1 MAVASEESASP
12 ARISGRASQGQAGAS
27 QPQWRP
33 RFNPWLI
40 ALVVTLAS
48 FMEVLD
54 TSIANV
60 ALPHIAGN
68 LSASE
73 DEATWVLTSYLVS
86 NAIVLPLSGWLSL
99 LMGRKRFYMACVAV
113 FTLSSFCCGIAPSLG
128 VLVFFRVLQGIGGGG
143 LQPSEQAIL
152 ADTFLPSQRGMAF
165 AIYGVAVV
173 TAPAI
178 GPTLGGWITDNFD
191 WRWIFF
197 INIPVGLLSLFLTNF
212 MVDDPPYFIK
222 ERGERKA
229 RGLRVDY
236 WGIIFIAIGLGF
248 LQILLDKGERDDW
261 LASGFIQTC
270 AILSAAG
277 LIFAIYWE
285 LKQRD
290 PVVDLSLLKD
300 RNFAVAGGLMFMLG
314 IVLLGSTVLIP
325 QFVQLVLGYSATD
338 AGMVLSPGGLL
349 VMAMLP
355 FVGLA
360 LGKIEARWVIAAGL
374 VVTSAALI
382 HMTTFNIEMDY
393 KHVVLARCYQ
403 AAGLALLFVPI
414 NTAAYAFVPRNK
426 NNAASG
432 LINLARNVGGSVGIS
447 LVTTILSRRAQFH
460 QARLVETATSLNP
473 AFNRAV
479 QAAGGVFGRGGIVG
493 NGPYALVMRRLE
505 QQASTL
511 SYLDCFY
518 LLGIAFAAMVP
529 LVFVMKKSQ
538 PGRGMGAH

>member
-1 MAVASEESASP
+1 MAVASEESATP
-12 ARISGRASQGQAGAS
+12 ARSSGRASAGQEGAG

-33 RFNPWLI
+33 RFNPWVI

-128 VLVFFRVLQGIGGGG
+128 ALVFFRVLQGIGGGG

-222 ERGERKA
+222 ERRERKA
-229 RGLRVDY
+229 RGLQVDY

-270 AILSAAG
+270 AILAAAG
-277 LIFAIYWE
+277 LIFC
-285 LKQRD
+285 
-290 PVVDLSLLKD
+290 
-300 RNFAVAGGLMFMLG
+300 N
-314 IVLLGSTVLIP
+314 
-325 QFVQLVLGYSATD
+325 
-338 AGMVLSPGGLL
+338 
-349 VMAMLP
+349 
-355 FVGLA
+355 
-360 LGKIEARWVIAAGL
+360 
-374 VVTSAALI
+374 
-382 HMTTFNIEMDY
+382 
-393 KHVVLARCYQ
+393 
-403 AAGLALLFVPI
+403 
-414 NTAAYAFVPRNK
+414 
-426 NNAASG
+426 
-432 LINLARNVGGSVGIS
+432 
-447 LVTTILSRRAQFH
+447 
-460 QARLVETATSLNP
+460 
-473 AFNRAV
+473 
-479 QAAGGVFGRGGIVG
+479 
-493 NGPYALVMRRLE
+493 
-505 QQASTL
+505 
-511 SYLDCFY
+511 
-518 LLGIAFAAMVP
+518 LLGIEAA
-529 LVFVMKKSQ
+529 
-538 PGRGMGAH
+538 

>member
-1 MAVASEESASP
+1 MAVASEESANAPGVVQGRTRP
-12 ARISGRASQGQAGAS
+12 A

-73 DEATWVLTSYLVS
+73 NEATWVLTSYLVS
-86 NAIVLPLSGWLSL
+86 NAIILPLSGWLSL

-113 FTLSSFCCGIAPSLG
+113 FTLSSFACGIAPSLG
-128 VLVFFRVLQGIGGGG
+128 MLVFFRVVQGIGGGG

-165 AIYGVAVV
+165 AIYGIAVV

-212 MVDDPPYFIK
+212 MVDDPPYFVK
-222 ERGERKA
+222 ERRERRS
-229 RGLRVDY
+229 RGLQVDY

-248 LQILLDKGERDDW
+248 LQVLLDKGERDDW
-261 LASGFIQTC
+261 WASDFIRMC
-270 AILSAAG
+270 AILAAAG
-277 LIFAIYWE
+277 LILAIYWE

-300 RNFAVAGGLMFMLG
+300 RNFAVAAGLMFMLG
-314 IVLLGSTVLIP
+314 VVLLGSTVLLP

-338 AGMVLSPGGLL
+338 AGLVLSPGGLL
-349 VMAMLP
+349 VMGMLP

-374 VVTSAALI
+374 VVTSLALI
-382 HMTTFNIEMDY
+382 HMASFNVEMDF
-393 KHVVLARCYQ
+393 KHAVLARCYQ

-460 QARLVETATSLNP
+460 QARLVENATSLNP

-479 QAAGGVFGRGGIVG
+479 HAAGGLFGPGRSDATAT
-493 NGPYALVMRRLE
+493 YALLMRRLE
-505 QQASTL
+505 QQANTL
-511 SYLDCFY
+511 SYIDCFY
-518 LLGIAFAAMVP
+518 LLGIVFAAMVP
-529 LVFVMKKSQ
+529 LVFIMKRSK
-538 PGRGMGAH
+538 PGLSMGAH